1 MNAYRSKSLS
11 FPWPPLL
18 YSLAVISALYLYRDY
33 PLPLPFFWA
42 LVAWCIGAILIA
54 FAVTLNVWAVKT
66 LLERRTTVL
75 TQRCSRH
82 LVTSG
87 PFRFTR
93 NPTYLGYTLLTAGL
107 GLLIGNLWFLAMAAA
122 AAALTTLLVI
132 RCEEM
137 HLLSRFGCEFEF
149 YCKRTRRWI

>member
-18 YSLAVISALYLYRDY
+18 YSFAVIAGLYLQRYY
-33 PLPLPFFWA
+33 PLPLPFIWS
-42 LVAWCIGAILIA
+42 LVSWIVGAVLTA

-66 LLERRTTVL
+66 LMERRTTVL
-75 TQRCSRH
+75 TQRCSAY
-82 LVTSG
+82 LVTTG

-107 GLLIGNLWFLAMAAA
+107 GLLIGNLWFVAMAAA

-149 YCKRTRRWI
+149 YCKHTRRWI

>member
-18 YSLAVISALYLYRDY
+18 YSVAVTAALYLQRYY
-33 PLPLPFFWA
+33 PLPLSFTWSIVSWVLGAA
-42 LVAWCIGAILIA
+42 LTAI
-54 FAVTLNVWAVKT
+54 AVTLNVWAVKT
-66 LLERRTTVL
+66 LMERRTTVL
-75 TQRCSRH
+75 TQRCSAY
-82 LVTSG
+82 LVTTG

-93 NPTYLGYTLLTAGL
+93 NPTYLGYTLLMAGL
-107 GLLIGNLWFLAMAAA
+107 GLLIGNLWFVAMAAT

-149 YCKRTRRWI
+149 YCKHTRRWI

>member
-18 YSLAVISALYLYRDY
+18 YSLAVITALYLNQNY
-33 PLPLPFFWA
+33 PVRLPYLWA
-42 LVAWCIGAILIA
+42 IIGWGIGALLTIV
-54 FAVTLNVWAVKT
+54 AVTLNVWAVKT
-66 LLERRTTVL
+66 LIESRTTVL
-75 TQRCSRH
+75 TQRCTAH
-82 LVTSG
+82 LVTKG
-87 PFRFTR
+87 PFRLTR
-93 NPTYLGYTLLTAGL
+93 NPTYLGYTLLTASL
-107 GLLIGNLWFLAMAAA
+107 GLMIGNVWFVAMSAV

-149 YCKRTRRWI
+149 YCKHTRRWI

>member
-1 MNAYRSKSLS
+1 MNAYRSKSLI
-11 FPWPPLL
+11 FPWPPVL
-18 YSLAVISALYLYRDY
+18 YGVAVIAALLLDRLHPV
-33 PLPLPFFWA
+33 PLDVAYA
-42 LVAWCIGAILIA
+42 LVAWLAGALLTVV
-54 FAVTLNVWAVKT
+54 AVTLNVWAVKT
-66 LLERRTTVL
+66 LIERRTTVL
-75 TQRCSRH
+75 SHRCSSY
-82 LVTSG
+82 LVTTG

-107 GLLIGNLWFLAMAAA
+107 GLMIGNVWFVAMAASA
-122 AAALTTLLVI
+122 AAFTTLLVI

>member
-18 YSLAVISALYLYRDY
+18 YSLAVTAALYLQRDY
-33 PLPLPFFWA
+33 PLPLSFIWS
-42 LVAWCIGAILIA
+42 LVSWIIGAALTA

-66 LLERRTTVL
+66 LVERRTTVL
-75 TQRCSRH
+75 TQRCSAY
-82 LVTSG
+82 LVTTG

-107 GLLIGNLWFLAMAAA
+107 GLLIGNLWFVAMAAA

-149 YCKRTRRWI
+149 YCKHTRRWF

>member
-18 YSLAVISALYLYRDY
+18 YSIAVVIALSLQRYY
-33 PLPLPFFWA
+33 PLPLPLLWSI
-42 LVAWCIGAILIA
+42 VAWAVGSVLTA

-66 LLERRTTVL
+66 LIESRTTVL
-75 TQRCSRH
+75 TQRCTAY
-82 LVTSG
+82 LVTTG

-107 GLLIGNLWFLAMAAA
+107 GLLIGNLWFVAMAAL
-122 AAALTTLLVI
+122 AAALTTPLVI

-149 YCKRTRRWI
+149 YCKHTRRWI

>member
-11 FPWPPLL
+11 FPWPPLI
-18 YSLAVISALYLYRDY
+18 YSLTIVAALYLNKDY
-33 PLPLPFFWA
+33 PVRLPYPGA
-42 LVAWCIGAILIA
+42 IAAWGIGALLTIA
-54 FAVTLNVWAVKT
+54 AITLNVWAVKT
-66 LLERRTTVL
+66 LFESRTTVL
-75 TQRCSRH
+75 TQRCTVH
-82 LVTSG
+82 LVTKG

-107 GLLIGNLWFLAMAAA
+107 GLMIGNLWFVAMAAV
-122 AAALTTLLVI
+122 AAALTTPLVI

>member
-18 YSLAVISALYLYRDY
+18 YSVAVIIALWLQRYY
-33 PLPLPFFWA
+33 PLSLPLFWSI
-42 LVAWCIGAILIA
+42 VAWVIGATLVT

-66 LLERRTTVL
+66 LVESRTTVL
-75 TQRCSRH
+75 TQRCSAY
-82 LVTSG
+82 LVTTG

-107 GLLIGNLWFLAMAAA
+107 GLLIGNLWFVAMAAA

-149 YCKRTRRWI
+149 YCKRTRRWV

>member
-18 YSLAVISALYLYRDY
+18 YSLAVMAALSLQRLY
-33 PLPLPFFWA
+33 PLPLPFIWA
-42 LVAWCIGAILIA
+42 LVSWVVGALLTA
-54 FAVTLNVWAVKT
+54 VAVTLNVWAIKT
-66 LLERRTTVL
+66 LMERRTTIL
-75 TQRCSRH
+75 TQRCSAH

-107 GLLIGNLWFLAMAAA
+107 GLLIGNPWFLAMAAA

-132 RCEEM
+132 RREEM

-149 YCKRTRRWI
+149 YCKRTRRWL

>member
-11 FPWPPLL
+11 FPWPPVL
-18 YSLAVISALYLYRDY
+18 YSVAVIIALWLQRYY
-33 PLPLPFFWA
+33 PLSLPLFWSIVAWVAGAA
-42 LVAWCIGAILIA
+42 LVT

-66 LLERRTTVL
+66 LVESRTTVL
-75 TQRCSRH
+75 TQRCSAY
-82 LVTSG
+82 LVTTG

-107 GLLIGNLWFLAMAAA
+107 GLLIGNLWFVAMAAT

-149 YCKRTRRWI
+149 YCKRTRRWV

>member
-11 FPWPPLL
+11 FPWSPLL
-18 YSLAVISALYLYRDY
+18 YSLAVLMALYIQRLY
-33 PLPLPFFWA
+33 PLPLPFIWA
-42 LVAWCIGAILIA
+42 LASWVVGAILTA
-54 FAVTLNVWAVKT
+54 VAVTLNVWAVKT

-75 TQRCSRH
+75 TQRCSAH
-82 LVTSG
+82 LVTTG

-107 GLLIGNLWFLAMAAA
+107 GLMIGNLWFVAMAAA
-122 AAALTTLLVI
+122 AAALTTFLVI

-149 YCKRTRRWI
+149 YCKHTRRWV

>member
-18 YSLAVISALYLYRDY
+18 YSIAVVIALSLQRYY
-33 PLPLPFFWA
+33 PLPLPLLWSI
-42 LVAWCIGAILIA
+42 VAWAVGSVLTA

-66 LLERRTTVL
+66 LIESRTTVL
-75 TQRCSRH
+75 TQRCTAY
-82 LVTSG
+82 LVTTG

-107 GLLIGNLWFLAMAAA
+107 GLLIGNLWFVAMAAM

-149 YCKRTRRWI
+149 YCKHTRRWI

>member
-11 FPWPPLL
+11 FPWPPLV
-18 YSLAVISALYLYRDY
+18 YSLAVITALYLRKDY
-33 PLPLPFFWA
+33 PVYLPHLWA
-42 LVAWCIGAILIA
+42 IVAWGVGAILTIV
-54 FAVTLNVWAVKT
+54 AVTLNVWAVKT
-66 LLERRTTVL
+66 LMDSRTTVL
-75 TQRCSRH
+75 TQRCTAH
-82 LVTSG
+82 LVTKG

-93 NPTYLGYTLLTAGL
+93 NPTYLGYTLLMAGL
-107 GLLIGNLWFLAMAAA
+107 GLMIGNVWFLAMAAV

-149 YCKRTRRWI
+149 YCKHTRRWL

>member
-11 FPWPPLL
+11 FPWPPLI
-18 YSLAVISALYLYRDY
+18 YSLAVITALYLNQDY
-33 PLPLPFFWA
+33 PVRMSYLGA
-42 LVAWCIGAILIA
+42 LIAWGIGALLTVV
-54 FAVTLNVWAVKT
+54 AVTLNVWAVKT
-66 LLERRTTVL
+66 LFESGTTVL
-75 TQRCSRH
+75 TQRCTAH
-82 LVTSG
+82 LVTKG
-87 PFRFTR
+87 PFRFSR

-107 GLLIGNLWFLAMAAA
+107 GLVIGNLWFVTMAAV
-122 AAALTTLLVI
+122 AAALTTPLVI

>member
-18 YSLAVISALYLYRDY
+18 YSVAVVIALCLQRYY
-33 PLPLPFFWA
+33 PFLLPFIWSIA
-42 LVAWCIGAILIA
+42 AWILGACLTA

-66 LLERRTTVL
+66 LMERHTTVL
-75 TQRCSRH
+75 TQRCSAY
-82 LVTSG
+82 LVTTG

-107 GLLIGNLWFLAMAAA
+107 GLLIGNLWFVAMAAA

-149 YCKRTRRWI
+149 YCKHTRRWI

>member
-11 FPWPPLL
+11 FPWPPLI
-18 YSLAVISALYLYRDY
+18 YSGAVLIALYLQRYD
-33 PLPLPFFWA
+33 PLPLPFIWSIIAWA
-42 LVAWCIGAILIA
+42 IGAILTA

-66 LLERRTTVL
+66 LVERRTTVL
-75 TQRCSRH
+75 TQRCSTH

-107 GLLIGNLWFLAMAAA
+107 GLMIGNVWFVAMAAV

-149 YCKRTRRWI
+149 YCKHTRRWF

>member
-1 MNAYRSKSLS
+1 MRL
-11 FPWPPLL
+11 P
-18 YSLAVISALYLYRDY
+18 Y
-33 PLPLPFFWA
+33 PGA
-42 LVAWCIGAILIA
+42 IAAWGIGALLTIA
-54 FAVTLNVWAVKT
+54 AITLNVWAVKT
-66 LLERRTTVL
+66 LFESRTTVL
-75 TQRCSRH
+75 TQRCTVH
-82 LVTSG
+82 LVTKG

-107 GLLIGNLWFLAMAAA
+107 GLMIGNLWFVAMAAV
-122 AAALTTLLVI
+122 AAALTTPLVI

>member
-18 YSLAVISALYLYRDY
+18 YSLAVMAALHLQRMY
-33 PLPLPFFWA
+33 PLPLPFVWA
-42 LVAWCIGAILIA
+42 LVSWVVGALLTA

-75 TQRCSRH
+75 TQRCSAH

-93 NPTYLGYTLLTAGL
+93 NPTYFGYTLLTAGL
-107 GLLIGNLWFLAMAAA
+107 GLLIGNLWFLPMAAA

-149 YCKRTRRWI
+149 YCKRTRRWL